1 MSFAETLK
9 DLLVRIRGAEL
20 LMICGIDGMPVEHVG
35 SATITEPEDLNAE
48 TSQLMRNIADACESL
63 SLGTA
68 SEATFKTEK
77 CTVVLSA
84 ITPEY
89 YFAAV
94 LRPSGNSGQ
103 ARFLLKSTAASIAH
117 EF

>member
-9 DLLVRIRGAEL
+9 DLLVRIRGAEM
-20 LMICGIDGMPVEHVG
+20 LMICGIDGMPVEQTG
-35 SATITEPEDLNAE
+35 ATAIAAPEDLNAE
-48 TSQLMRNIADACESL
+48 TSQLMRNISDACESL
-63 SLGTA
+63 ELGTA
-68 SEATFKTEK
+68 AEVMFKTEK

-94 LRPSGNSGQ
+94 LRPSGNVGQ